1 MKSGGALLLVIV
13 GLLALWIV
21 VTGRL
26 QGLQAAWATLQ
37 QNSASGATPAPAAG
51 NSSLS
56 TSVTPQQTAPPI
68 YVLPHLSSQFAAA
81 APIKTAPVS
90 NIRYGGG

>member
-37 QNSASGATPAPAAG
+37 QNSGTGATPAAG
-51 NSSLS
+51 GNSLS
-56 TSVTPQQTAPPI
+56 TSVAPQQTAPPI

-81 APIKTAPVS
+81 APIKRAPVS